1 MLLSWHTRPA
11 AADAVA
17 SQITGLGRHAMAIQA
32 DMAAEDQSR
41 RLFAVADVQFGRL
54 DALANNAGIMDKA

>member
-1 MLLSWHTRPA
+1 
-11 AADAVA
+11 
-17 SQITGLGRHAMAIQA
+17 MAIQA